1 MPRVLIIDDES
12 GIRFALRR
20 WFDRQQWAVL
30 EAEDGHK
37 ALERLAEA
45 DRAGDAIDV
54 IICDLHLPGLTGEQ
68 LIEQLRVSHPALVSR
83 VVLTTGDA
91 VDDAS
96 PGSIL
101 AEHPHVLQKPF
112 DLTTLRTLLA
122 SLLGSRPGG

>member
-1 MPRVLIIDDES
+1 MPRVLIIDDEP

-30 EAEDGHK
+30 EAEDGQI
-37 ALERLAEA
+37 ALTRLEEAES
-45 DRAGDAIDV
+45 AGDTIDL

-68 LIEQLRVSHPALVSR
+68 LISQLRVTRPKLVNR

-91 VDDAS
+91 IDDA
-96 PGSIL
+96 PAGSVL

-112 DLTTLRTLLA
+112 DLTTLRTMVTGLTA
-122 SLLGSRPGG
+122 S

>member
-20 WFDRQQWAVL
+20 WFDRQLWAVL
-30 EAEDGHK
+30 EAEDGQI
-37 ALERLAEA
+37 ALARLEEA
-45 DRAGDAIDV
+45 DRAGEAIDL

-68 LIEQLRVSHPALVSR
+68 LIAQLRVTHPDLVNR

-91 VDDAS
+91 IDDAR
-96 PGSIL
+96 PGSVL

-112 DLTTLRTLLA
+112 DLTTLRTMVLA
-122 SLLGSRPGG
+122 LTAH